1 MSQNV
6 PFHES
11 CCNPQSLVANPS
23 KKSCEAQ
30 EIMPF
35 TSVSSRFGVV
45 AEWIW
50 ATNRNLKTKNQRKL
64 SPWHTKKEWGHW
76 WSIFPL
82 CTSLCWQSLCPYIG
96 VVVSVKAN
104 TLENTSPCLR
114 IKKVQERSCCVSPQ
128 QPDFSG
134 QVPDLGRPHDF
145 VWKLLSPHFKVFGQR
160 RLPATAAERR
170 MLCFH
175 IIRSRT
181 EEQRKQNKNV
191 RRTNKRRG
199 SWEWQIKVGGGEHNT
214 IRRRIWKFH
223 KVTESFFQIKSS
235 LFLRCTSWQW
245 PGNKEVSSRCT
256 VMFYIWSH
264 FLLDADRERWG
275 IVARSCLPQE
285 GSVIWRILSG
295 MLFISVICRVTNPMK
310 QLQPSSSWVT
320 VVTGPTNPLTHL
332 LDRYLALDSISWV
345 WLGRDKRPLLRLWYP
360 NERGSEAYVWFWLG
374 VKIRD
379 KRNRVLISD
388 IGGKEISLRALVEM
402 YHDTMVNDV

>member
-1 MSQNV
+1 MLRLTATARFFRSGPWSRQAPWLCV
-6 PFHES
+6 KVTFPTFQGLW
-11 CCNPQSLVANPS
+11 PT
-23 KKSCEAQ
+23 EAA
-30 EIMPF
+30 
-35 TSVSSRFGVV
+35 S
-45 AEWIW
+45 
-50 ATNRNLKTKNQRKL
+50 NRCR
-64 SPWHTKKEWGHW
+64 E
-76 WSIFPL
+76 
-82 CTSLCWQSLCPYIG
+82 
-96 VVVSVKAN
+96 A
-104 TLENTSPCLR
+104 
-114 IKKVQERSCCVSPQ
+114 
-128 QPDFSG
+128 DA
-134 QVPDLGRPHDF
+134 
-145 VWKLLSPHFKVFGQR
+145 LLSHHPVQNR
-160 RLPATAAERR
+160 RAKEAKQECRTYKQKERELR
-170 MLCFH
+170 MANQG
-175 IIRSRT
+175 R
-181 EEQRKQNKNV
+181 
-191 RRTNKRRG
+191 
-199 SWEWQIKVGGGEHNT
+199 GGGEQNI

-275 IVARSCLPQE
+275 IAARSCLPQE

-295 MLFISVICRVTNPMK
+295 MLFISVICSVTNPMK

-379 KRNRVLISD
+379 KRYRVLISD